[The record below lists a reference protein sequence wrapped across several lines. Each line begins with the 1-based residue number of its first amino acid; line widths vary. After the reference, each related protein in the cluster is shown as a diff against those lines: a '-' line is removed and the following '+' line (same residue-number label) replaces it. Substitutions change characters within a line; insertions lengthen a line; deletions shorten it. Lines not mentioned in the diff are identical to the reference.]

1 MIWILDFSIIMDVL
15 GTLRDRRAGFR
26 SVRLGSALGRR
37 LLDSL
42 GTITDIVFIIRPWGD
57 PWYI

>member
-1 MIWILDFSIIMDVL
+1 MDVL

-26 SVRLGSALGRR
+26 SARLGSALGRR